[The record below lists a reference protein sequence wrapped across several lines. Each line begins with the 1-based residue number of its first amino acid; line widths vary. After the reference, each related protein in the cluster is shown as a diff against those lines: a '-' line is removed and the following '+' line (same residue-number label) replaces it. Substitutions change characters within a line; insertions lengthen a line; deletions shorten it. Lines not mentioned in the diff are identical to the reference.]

1 MSNSPKFA
9 LAKVIAGTTLK
20 KMNSPPGSPNLH
32 SAFGGFES
40 KHTNSPRKFGGI
52 KQKTEYPDDKVQEM
66 LENYYEV
73 PKTEWINLSIGSHI
87 RYIGKDGKFRPGG
100 FIRAKNLRGDNSYFV
115 LENDRFGSRA
125 KNAEYAHWNMS
136 FNNVIKVYAKNANE
150 STSSANQPQTQ
161 LQPIS
166 QSQPPSIAQNF
177 NPGASVEI
185 GFLQKQLD
193 DLEKKYSLLES
204 KYTGLQEKIAD
215 LEIFSK
221 EVGKYLRNKG

>member
-9 LAKVIAGTTLK
+9 LAKVIAGTTLR
-20 KMNSPPGSPNLH
+20 KMNSPPSSPNLH
-32 SAFGGFES
+32 SVFGGFES

-52 KQKTEYPDDKVQEM
+52 KQKTEYSDDKVQEM

-150 STSSANQPQTQ
+150 STPSINQPQPQSMTQ
-161 LQPIS
+161 
-166 QSQPPSIAQNF
+166 PSIAQNF
-177 NPGASVEI
+177 NPSASVEI

-221 EVGKYLRNKG
+221 EVGKYLRNKGS